1 MFHTICMAC
10 IIIGILIPFCSIVL
24 NLFDGFVDFISIDV
38 LQLEFGQDMILDF
51 LPFSINSL
59 CLWSLIFGSLGLILD
74 GRLSEKVIIIIGL
87 VAGYICAVALQSAI
101 KRLKKIENFAAEKEE
116 ILLRTGIVS
125 NMIPVNGVGAVSVQ
139 LSTGS
144 NVSYPAKSVDGEE
157 IKQDKK
163 VSILRFDGDYVIVEI
178 WKINMLINSYR
189 SEGCVCLY
197 GILSTDA
204 GKQRFIKYQQGNN

>member
-163 VSILRFDGDYVIVEI
+163 VSILRFDGDYVIVE
-178 WKINMLINSYR
+178 S
-189 SEGCVCLY
+189 
-197 GILSTDA
+197 A
-204 GKQRFIKYQQGNN
+204 

>member
-1 MFHTICMAC
+1 M
-10 IIIGILIPFCSIVL
+10 
-24 NLFDGFVDFISIDV
+24 
-38 LQLEFGQDMILDF
+38 
-51 LPFSINSL
+51 
-59 CLWSLIFGSLGLILD
+59 
-74 GRLSEKVIIIIGL
+74 
-87 VAGYICAVALQSAI
+87 ALQSAI

-163 VSILRFDGDYVIVEI
+163 VSILRFG
-178 WKINMLINSYR
+178 R
-189 SEGCVCLY
+189 
-197 GILSTDA
+197 
-204 GKQRFIKYQQGNN
+204 

>member
-74 GRLSEKVIIIIGL
+74 GRLSDKVIIIIGL

-163 VSILRFDGDYVIVEI
+163 VSILRFDGDYVIVESASH
-178 WKINMLINSYR
+178 L
-189 SEGCVCLY
+189 E
-197 GILSTDA
+197 D
-204 GKQRFIKYQQGNN
+204 KYADK